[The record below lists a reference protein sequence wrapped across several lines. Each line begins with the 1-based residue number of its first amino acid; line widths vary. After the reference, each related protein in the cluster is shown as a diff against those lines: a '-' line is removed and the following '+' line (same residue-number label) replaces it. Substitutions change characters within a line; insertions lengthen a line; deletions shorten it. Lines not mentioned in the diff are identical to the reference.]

1 MDKQPILAIEVD
13 GTAFHKVGSKQAER
27 DEKKNSIME
36 KCGLSLLRLRTDGSG
51 EENQECT
58 ASCTERNGMTK

>member
-1 MDKQPILAIEVD
+1 MDKQPILAIEVG

-51 EENQECT
+51 EEKKIRSALQ
-58 ASCTERNGMTK
+58 AALNGMA